1 VLSAL
6 SLDKDQGLK
15 QLLDDVKGN
24 PALIQTT
31 IEKVKELG
39 GFDVATLH
47 LESLIDQAM
56 ASLDSVPKGSA
67 RDALVQFAE
76 WLTKRNS

>member
-6 SLDKDQGLK
+6 SLDKEETLK
-15 QLLDDVKGN
+15 PLLIEVRKN
-24 PALIQTT
+24 PDLIQT
-31 IEKVKELG
+31 IIDKVTTLG
-39 GFDVATLH
+39 GFDVAALH

-56 ASLDSVPKGSA
+56 TSLDSVPKGSA

-76 WLTKRNS
+76 WLTKRNN

>member
-1 VLSAL
+1 
-6 SLDKDQGLK
+6 LD
-15 QLLDDVKGN
+15 
-24 PALIQTT
+24 
-31 IEKVKELG
+31 

-56 ASLDSVPKGSA
+56 TSLDSVPKGSA